1 MGQNRIDVIDIERIT
16 MAAVPEGYESLLE
29 RPLYGHLAT
38 VRPDG
43 TPQVNAMWFT
53 WDGERLRFTHT
64 TKRQKYRNI
73 KANPAVAMSVIDPD
87 NPYRYLEV
95 RGVVE
100 EIVPD
105 PEGKFYLELNDRYDG
120 PLTKPPADK
129 ADRVILVVRPTAYS
143 KQ

>member
-1 MGQNRIDVIDIERIT
+1 MADI
-16 MAAVPEGYESLLE
+16 PEGYAHLLDL
-29 RPLYGHLAT
+29 PTYGHLAT

-43 TPQVNAMWFT
+43 SPQVNPMWFA

-73 KANPAVAMSVIDPD
+73 EANPNVAMSIVDPE

-105 PEGKFYLELNDRYDG
+105 PTGAFYLELNDRYSG
-120 PLTKPPADK
+120 PLTEPPPDK
-129 ADRVILVVRPTAYS
+129 VDRVILVVRPTGYT

>member
-1 MGQNRIDVIDIERIT
+1 MVAIPDGH
-16 MAAVPEGYESLLE
+16 ESLLD
-29 RPLYGHLAT
+29 RPLDGQLAT

-43 TPQVNAMWFT
+43 SPQVNAMWFA
-53 WDGERLRFTHT
+53 WDGELLRFTHT
-64 TKRQKYRNI
+64 NKRQKFRNVS
-73 KANPAVAMSVIDPD
+73 ANPAVAMSVIDPD

-105 PEGKFYLELNDRYDG
+105 PTGAFYLELNDRYDG
-120 PLTKPPADK
+120 PLTEPPADK
-129 ADRVILVVRPTAYS
+129 ADRVILVVRPTGFS

>member
-1 MGQNRIDVIDIERIT
+1 MVAI
-16 MAAVPEGYESLLE
+16 PEGYSSLLE

-43 TPQVNAMWFT
+43 APQVNAMWFA
-53 WDGERLRFTHT
+53 WDGEVLRLTHT

-73 KANPAVAMSVIDPD
+73 AANPAVAMSVIDPD
-87 NPYRYLEV
+87 NPFRYLEV

-105 PEGKFYLELNDRYDG
+105 PEGAFYLELNDRYDG
-120 PLTKPPADK
+120 PLTEAPADK
-129 ADRVILVVRPTAYS
+129 ADRVILVVRPTAFS

>member
-1 MGQNRIDVIDIERIT
+1 MVAIPSD
-16 MAAVPEGYESLLE
+16 YENLLE

-38 VRPDG
+38 TRPDG
-43 TPQVNAMWFT
+43 TVQVNPMWFE

-64 TKRQKYRNI
+64 TKRQKYKNVQ
-73 KANPAVAMSVIDPD
+73 AHPEVAMSVNDPD
-87 NPYRYLEV
+87 SPAKYLEV

-105 PEGKFYLELNDRYDG
+105 PEGKFYVRLNDRYGFPPMKSG
-120 PLTKPPADK
+120 PPDA
-129 ADRVILVVRPTAYS
+129 ADRVILVVRPTRTS